1 MKVTS
6 LKLANLRSISSAE
19 FRFQPG
25 FNLIVGVN
33 GVGKSSVLHALGVC
47 LSEYVKQANGLRM
60 RAESFSYSDIRAGA
74 SGLSVECGFQTGSME
89 HRYLTHRPRETSALQ
104 QKNAGVPR
112 EQVYDTPVTSSFL
125 GHPPQVATGRDPAGR
140 PIGVLF
146 STKRAVPS
154 RQAPSKRVAAG
165 GTHAAFGLCASQPGV
180 APWRNRGL
188 DACSGVSTL

>member
-60 RAESFSYSDIRAGA
+60 RAKAFPT
-74 SGLSVECGFQTGSME
+74 VTF
-89 HRYLTHRPRETSALQ
+89 
-104 QKNAGVPR
+104 VP
-112 EQVYDTPVTSSFL
+112 EQ
-125 GHPPQVATGRDPAGR
+125 
-140 PIGVLF
+140 
-146 STKRAVPS
+146 
-154 RQAPSKRVAAG
+154 AA
-165 GTHAAFGLCASQPGV
+165 
-180 APWRNRGL
+180 
-188 DACSGVSTL
+188 